1 MTATFNIGDRYFDNF
16 HGDSFEITKIYKI
29 YGLVHKCLLVRY
41 EDGFAV
47 SYYSHDFQT
56 QIKFNRY
63 IKVENEKHLLAL
75 RLSHRNETF

>member
-1 MTATFNIGDRYFDNF
+1 MATTFNIGDRYFDNF
-16 HGDSFEITKIYKI
+16 HGDSFEITRGYDSA
-29 YGLVHKCLLVRY
+29 HRFLLVRY
-41 EDGFAV
+41 ENGVAG
-47 SYYSHDFQT
+47 SYYIRDFQT